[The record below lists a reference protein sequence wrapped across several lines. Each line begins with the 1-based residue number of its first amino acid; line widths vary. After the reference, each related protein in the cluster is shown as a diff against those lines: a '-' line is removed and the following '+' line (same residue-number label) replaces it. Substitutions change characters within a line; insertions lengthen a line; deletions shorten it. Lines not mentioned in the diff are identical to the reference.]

1 VSLRRRALNQWLR
14 RVEKPKMRRA
24 KSAEALRRNL
34 ELQARLFFH
43 PPRGTRFAWRALEAG
58 SVTAPMARAV
68 LPRYPLGPE
77 AQYPAAQDAIRAAW
91 DGLVQS
97 GVSPQ
102 NIVVGGDSAG
112 GALAFLLLS
121 DLCRDGVGL
130 PGAVFAFSPL
140 TDMTHSL
147 DSFRTNADAE
157 AVLPAERAL
166 EMGQMYLGDHPSADP
181 EISPLRR
188 TYPAAPPIW
197 LTVGDTEILRDDSR
211 ALAQALR
218 DQGVAVT
225 FEERHDLPHVWPIFH
240 NFLPEARQTLDDLAE
255 WIVQHQRW
263 ARES

>member
-58 SVTAPMARAV
+58 SVTAPMLEVRPKRAQEDRVIFFIHGGGFVFGSPRTHRAMVAQLAHRLEARAV

-188 TYPAAPPIW
+188 TYPAAPPVW

-218 DQGVAVT
+218 DQAG
-225 FEERHDLPHVWPIFH
+225 
-240 NFLPEARQTLDDLAE
+240 
-255 WIVQHQRW
+255 
-263 ARES
+263 